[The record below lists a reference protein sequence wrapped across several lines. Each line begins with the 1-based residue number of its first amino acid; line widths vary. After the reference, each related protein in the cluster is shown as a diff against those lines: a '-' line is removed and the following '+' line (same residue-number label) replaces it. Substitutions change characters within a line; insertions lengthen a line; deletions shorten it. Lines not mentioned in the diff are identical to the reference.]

1 MEMIGSIWNTVIV
14 WPMINSLVLLYGI
27 FFNSFGLS
35 IIIFTVLV
43 RILMI
48 PLTMKQSRQLKAMNA
63 LQPKLKELQAKFSKD
78 RPRMS
83 QETMKLYRENGVNPL
98 GCLGPMFIQ
107 FPIWIGLYQA
117 LLQTLPSQPESLLN
131 LSETLY
137 AWLPIVHAVIP
148 LNSSFLWFD
157 LSVPDNTP
165 ILPILVGV
173 SMFLMQKMTTM
184 PSVDPKQASTNRM
197 MLWMMPI
204 MFGFFTLTFP
214 TGLALYW
221 VVSNI
226 IGIVIQGG
234 VTGWD
239 PLINIVSFNK
249 RHEETTTEDESVAL
263 TEEESATNERDRDN
277 SQDSGRSRRNRP
289 KGTGRSSQ
297 RGRNKRR

>member
-1 MEMIGSIWNTVIV
+1 MIGSIWNTVIV

-48 PLTMKQSRQLKAMNA
+48 PLTIKQSRQLKAMTS
-63 LQPKLKELQAKFSKD
+63 LQPKLKELQSKFSKD
-78 RPRMS
+78 RQRMS

-117 LLQTLPSQPESLLN
+117 LLQTLPSQPESLLD
-131 LSETLY
+131 LSKTLY
-137 AWLPIVHAVIP
+137 SWLPVVHEVIP

-157 LSVPDNTP
+157 LSIPDNTP
-165 ILPILVGV
+165 LLPILVGA
-173 SMFLMQKMTTM
+173 SMFLMQKMTTL

-239 PLINIVSFNK
+239 PLINMISFNK
-249 RHEETTTEDESVAL
+249 RHEESDIEDEPMAS
-263 TEEESATNERDRDN
+263 TEEESANNERDRDD
-277 SQDSGRSRRNRP
+277 SQNGGRGRRNRP
-289 KGTGRSSQ
+289 KGTRRNSQ
-297 RGRNKRR
+297 RGRNKRRQ